1 VAQNVVRT
9 ADELAK
15 LTAESED
22 RKRVAGRKLGFAFL
36 MFRSNSASLAG
47 LIIVA
52 LVMLAASLGPVIDPA
67 SPDRTNVR
75 IRLEAPSASHPFGT
89 DKYGR
94 DVLARVL
101 SAARVD
107 LLIAMGAIGLSM
119 AVGTCIGAVAGFF
132 RGPVDTVLMRIMDV
146 IKSFPQFV
154 LGMALVASLGP
165 GVRNLILVITII
177 TTPVFA
183 RMVRSRVVSLR
194 EMPFIDAA
202 RCSGVP
208 RWKII
213 LRYLVPNTVGIIVVT
228 AALNVS
234 YAMLDAA
241 GLSFLGLGVR
251 APQAEW
257 GVMISTGMNDL
268 MNGEWWT
275 TVFPGLALFFSVLG
289 FNLMA
294 DGLRDIFDP
303 RMRR

>member
-1 VAQNVVRT
+1 MAQSVVRT
-9 ADELAK
+9 PEELAE
-15 LTAESED
+15 LTANSEA
-22 RKRVAGRKLGFAFL
+22 RKRVAARKLGFAVL

-52 LVMLAASLGPVIDPA
+52 SVVLAAVLGPVVSPA

-75 IRLEAPSASHPFGT
+75 IRLEVPSASHPFGT

-119 AVGTCIGAVAGFF
+119 VVGTCIGAVAGFF
-132 RGPVDTVLMRIMDV
+132 RGPVDTVLMRIMDIV
-146 IKSFPQFV
+146 KSFPQFV

-275 TVFPGLALFFSVLG
+275 TVFPGLALFLSVLG